1 MNLKYYFSFL
11 QEIVAALE
19 SKCNIIPLTDNF
31 DWPSAESLP
40 DDIRQIC
47 VFNGI
52 K

>member
-1 MNLKYYFSFL
+1 MN
-11 QEIVAALE
+11 AAVLE
-19 SKCNIIPLTDNF
+19 SEYNLILLTDYV

>member
-1 MNLKYYFSFL
+1 MVSSKYKGGI
-11 QEIVAALE
+11 EAAFE
-19 SKCNIIPLTDNF
+19 SKCNIILLTDNF

-47 VFNGI
+47 VFDGI